1 MVVSA
6 SIEISVIASVRFS
19 SALSMSMIYAFATK
33 LPTPAIE
40 FDEPGDPL
48 HPDMSSHMPPS
59 TMAVIMHSAFIA
71 LSSRYREI

>member
-40 FDEPGDPL
+40 NLNLRRRFRDLVTSMRGHLRAEEEEE
-48 HPDMSSHMPPS
+48 
-59 TMAVIMHSAFIA
+59 V
-71 LSSRYREI
+71 